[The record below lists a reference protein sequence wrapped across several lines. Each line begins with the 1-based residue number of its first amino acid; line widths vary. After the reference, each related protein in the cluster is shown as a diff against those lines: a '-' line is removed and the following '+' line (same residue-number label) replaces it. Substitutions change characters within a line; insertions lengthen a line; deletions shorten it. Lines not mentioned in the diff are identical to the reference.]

1 MEKSIIMYLEVILRL
16 IKNSTEKEES
26 LEGLVMQLALL
37 EKIRDII
44 NNTISKL
51 EIFIGRHAKHYFEN

>member
-1 MEKSIIMYLEVILRL
+1 MDKSITMYLEVVLRL

-26 LEGLVMQLALL
+26 LEGLVMQLAVL
-37 EKIRDII
+37 EKIRDVL

-51 EIFIGRHAKHYFEN
+51 EIYIGKYASNYKSN

>member
-1 MEKSIIMYLEVILRL
+1 MEKSIIIYLEVILRL

-51 EIFIGRHAKHYFEN
+51 ESFIGRHAKHYLEN

>member
-1 MEKSIIMYLEVILRL
+1 MDKSITMYLEVVLRL

-26 LEGLVMQLALL
+26 LEGLVMQLSIL
-37 EKIRDII
+37 EKIRDVL

-51 EIFIGRHAKHYFEN
+51 EIYIGKYASNYKSN